1 MRNFLILSVFSFLF
15 CRLHAQTTAT
25 AVKPKAADTVL
36 QKKMVNNIFQFAGTY
51 FGLAENAGDFKED
64 RVISRKPAF
73 MNITVPRNGD
83 NSYLVNL
90 ALRFNITN
98 LFDSAHLIRKV
109 NIYPYLEWQRNSLV
123 DNQQNNFKYGM
134 ALNHRIYKLTN
145 YRLMLETTMGANDSR
160 NFITGVYSHQ
170 LSLYTGLAGNKETT
184 SPARYFLPSS
194 VMIPVDSLNKWLE
207 YQYMTYI
214 GLEYSNYYNSPADF
228 QKGYT
233 WSSVFQLNVNLDF
246 FERFLQF
253 NADFQWRNVF
263 SHSSSSVVGQSTYQK
278 YSLNINLLKNVV
290 QNADFLIGVDYI
302 HGENPWL
309 GLEFQDYWRFGFKL
323 RM

>member
-1 MRNFLILSVFSFLF
+1 MRQFLTLIIFSSLCF
-15 CRLHAQTTAT
+15 RLAAQNQVTTPPGAPKDT
-25 AVKPKAADTVL
+25 ASPR
-36 QKKMVNNIFQFAGTY
+36 KMVANIFQFTGTY

-90 ALRFNITN
+90 ALRFNITA

-134 ALNHRIYKLTN
+134 ALNHRIYNLTN
-145 YRLMLETTMGANDSR
+145 YRLLLETTMGANDSR
-160 NFITGVYSHQ
+160 NFITGVYAHQ
-170 LSLYTGLAGNKETT
+170 LSLYTGLAGNRETT
-184 SPARYFLPSS
+184 SPAKYFLPSS
-194 VMIPVDSLNKWLE
+194 VMIPVDTVNKWLE
-207 YQYMTYI
+207 YQYMAYL
-214 GLEYSNYYNSPADF
+214 GLEYSNYYNSPAEF

-233 WSSVFQLNVNLDF
+233 WSNVFQLSINLDF

-253 NADFQWRNVF
+253 NADLQWRNVF
-263 SHSSSSVVGQSTYQK
+263 SQSSSSLAGQSSYQK

-290 QNADFLIGVDYI
+290 KNADFLIGVDYI